1 MIGRHFVDSLAAL
14 LLIAYCSSGIAAT
27 PDAVA
32 QLQAER
38 SIAEADQDRLSAQY
52 ELAAWRLAQL
62 QELHDRGHASWQE
75 VAQQEVTTKE
85 AAAMAE
91 SAKQYLRAVAQ
102 WQARITTST
111 AQHPEAE
118 PESIKLYMPGTARLV
133 AWIPTEAAT
142 AELTRRHLE
151 MLRSEQQSLAEIDLS
166 AREAAIVKAQRAVD
180 IYASS
185 PEDINLLR
193 RAQIR
198 LRLAKS
204 EYQHAQARQ
213 QSSRVVAAR
222 INWIS
227 NSLKQRQAE
236 CAEPLF
242 SLAQTGTRFVDA
254 TCDRE
259 LTQWVATMATDLTT
273 AAGQVAWLKH
283 QHEASLNRIDAL
295 TSLSASAAADPGEL
309 EHAQQQAADLQRQIT
324 LAQNAWGV
332 QQATANRFAHTL
344 TTQPT
349 AERAQTTARTPAL
362 ADDLVASPAVVR
374 HYLDLQRL
382 QLQTA
387 AGRASIQA
395 QADFLSERAKRVE
408 RIPEHAR
415 PPQELA
421 NLRQHLQSLE
431 LQLAIIDGELQQL
444 DREQRR
450 FGLQV
455 RSQQGDPYQLVQSG
469 NGTFIGR
476 AQFERGRELLEL
488 IGFLGN
494 LDPLFNVSATHSY
507 IESPIVL
514 DCINRLSVY
523 SPAASAAIH
532 NPTGYRTHAYLAPPA
547 GPTNSWEAPL
557 AANGVPWARAAL
569 NDSWDR
575 FCYTPIGL
583 RRTRPHDRSLTR
595 DVLRT
600 SVTWGYRSYYPYG
613 SYAFGLSRPS
623 RTSLQSR
630 FPPVT
635 SIPSRRS
642 YLDRNQWPTRS
653 MPYSNS
659 IARPGN

>member
-1 MIGRHFVDSLAAL
+1 MIGRRFVDSLGAL
-14 LLIAYCSSGIAAT
+14 LLIASCSSGVAAA

-32 QLQAER
+32 ELQAER
-38 SIAEADQDRLSAQY
+38 KIAEADRDRSSAKY

-62 QELHDRGHASWQE
+62 RELHSRGHASWQE
-75 VAQQEVTTKE
+75 VAEQEVTAKQ

-91 SAKQYLRAVAQ
+91 SAKQYVHAIGQ
-102 WQARITTST
+102 WQARVTTPT

-118 PESIKLYMPGTARLV
+118 PESITLYMPGTPRLV

-151 MLRSEQQSLAEIDLS
+151 MLRSEQQSLSQLDLS
-166 AREAAIVKAQRAVD
+166 AREAAIIKAHRAVD
-180 IYASS
+180 IYGSS
-185 PEDINLLR
+185 PEDIDLLR
-193 RAQIR
+193 RAHIQ

-213 QSSRVVAAR
+213 ESSRVVAAR
-222 INWIS
+222 ITLIS
-227 NSLKQRQAE
+227 NSLKQRQPE
-236 CAEPLF
+236 CEGTSF

-254 TCDRE
+254 TSDRE
-259 LTQWVATMATDLTT
+259 LTQLVAAMATDLTT
-273 AAGQVAWLKH
+273 TRGQVAWLEH
-283 QHEASLNRIDAL
+283 QQKASLDHIAAL
-295 TSLSASAAADPGEL
+295 TSLSASAAADPTEL
-309 EHAQQQAADLQRQIT
+309 EQAQQQAADLQRQISLVQDT
-324 LAQNAWGV
+324 WGV
-332 QQATANRFAHTL
+332 QQATANRVAQTL

-349 AERAQTTARTPAL
+349 AGRAQTTTSKQDL
-362 ADDLVASPAVVR
+362 ADDLVASAAVVR
-374 HYLDLQRL
+374 HDLDLQQL
-382 QLQTA
+382 HLQTV
-387 AGRASIQA
+387 AGRAAIQA
-395 QADFLSERAKRVE
+395 QADYLSERAKRVE

-421 NLRQHLQSLE
+421 TLRHHVQSLQ

-455 RSQQGDPYQLVQSG
+455 RSQQGDQYQLVQSG

-476 AQFERGRELLEL
+476 APFEHGRELLGL
-488 IGFLGN
+488 IGVIGN
-494 LDPLFNVSATHSY
+494 LDPVLNVASAYSY

-514 DCINRLSVY
+514 DCINQLSVH
-523 SPAASAAIH
+523 SPAATAAFYH
-532 NPTGYRTHAYLAPPA
+532 RTDYRTHAYLAPA
-547 GPTNSWEAPL
+547 VLSTNWATPL

-583 RRTRPHDRSLTR
+583 RRARPQDRSFTR
-595 DVLRT
+595 DYLRT
-600 SVTWGYRSYYPYG
+600 SVTWGDRSYYPYG

-642 YLDRNQWPTRS
+642 YLDRSRWPTRS
-653 MPYSNS
+653 MPYSS
-659 IARPGN
+659 SVARPGD